1 MTYKEAQ
8 TEVSVLHRFRPVP
21 PPPPFWH
28 AVRMMSTMP
37 AIDDV
42 RKLSRAL
49 LEFHKML
56 IDAARDDYVRA
67 HGIALSPSA
76 LLELLMG
83 DSSFNWLQPLTQ
95 AIVAIDEAV
104 ANDEGEGIRAGVDKV
119 SDLLAA
125 TADDPGSLAAHAAAY
140 ASESAAI
147 SMAEQRARTLLDV
160 AKASLDTL

>member
-1 MTYKEAQ
+1 
-8 TEVSVLHRFRPVP
+8 VLQGLRLIRLSGTQ
-21 PPPPFWH
+21 WEWGS
-28 AVRMMSTMP
+28 AMSAT
-37 AIDDV
+37 DDV

-56 IDAARDDYVRA
+56 IDAAHDEYVRE

-104 ANDEGEGIRAGVDKV
+104 ANRENESMRAGVDKV
-119 SDLLAA
+119 SDLLAT
-125 TADDPGSLAAHAAAY
+125 TADDPTSLSAHALLY
-140 ASESAAI
+140 QEASPAISAA
-147 SMAEQRARTLLDV
+147 EQKVRALLD
-160 AKASLDTL
+160 AAQASLGSV